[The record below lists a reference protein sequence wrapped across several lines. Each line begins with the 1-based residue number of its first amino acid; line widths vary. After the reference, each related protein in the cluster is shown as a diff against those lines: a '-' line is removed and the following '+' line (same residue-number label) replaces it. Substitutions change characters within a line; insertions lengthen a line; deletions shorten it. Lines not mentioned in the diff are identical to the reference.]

1 MKSPVKN
8 KKTALYVLLIY
19 IVMQLSS
26 YLLLLPFHKLVKA
39 ISGKSGQE
47 AAWLTQ
53 GWYITLS
60 MGLALIITLI
70 FASRDKP
77 FWKVFPSGRVPFPKI
92 ILWGVIGFFLAIIG
106 QSIGVSIEQAIGI
119 DPGSENTMNIAKIAE
134 NAPIAIFA
142 IVFFG
147 PALEEFVFRR
157 VVFGS
162 IVQTTNFW
170 VAAFVSAIFFALIHF
185 DFEHIIL
192 YTICGLVFAF
202 LYQKT
207 KSIWTSI
214 IAHVLMNAFA
224 MFANLNQEALESFLK
239 QLSQ

>member
-1 MKSPVKN
+1 MARDNQIDNHADGHDDRPFYGNITTSAQRSEEGAGTS
-8 KKTALYVLLIY
+8 KTEY
-19 IVMQLSS
+19 S
-26 YLLLLPFHKLVKA
+26 A
-39 ISGKSGQE
+39 ILQAILFQNSTSKSGQE

-53 GWYITLS
+53 GWYISLS
-60 MGLALIITLI
+60 MGIALIITLI
-70 FASRDKP
+70 FTSRDKP
-77 FWKVFPSGRVPFPKI
+77 FWQVFPRGRVPFPKI

-192 YTICGLVFAF
+192 YTFCGL
-202 LYQKT
+202 
-207 KSIWTSI
+207 
-214 IAHVLMNAFA
+214 
-224 MFANLNQEALESFLK
+224 
-239 QLSQ
+239 